1 MSDLL
6 QSGQHP
12 DADQLSAFIE
22 HALPVH
28 EQEETLAHLAICPHC
43 RSIVALSLPPAEE
56 LPGAGPEPV
65 RRPWLSGWMMV
76 WPAGAALA
84 ALILAGIYIRSG
96 FVVEKHVAPMQTAQ
110 STPPAPRRR
119 LLPPSSLN
127 LEAPRKATPRSGPVS
142 AAQAPETAPP
152 LGALDRLMPAP
163 SGGGNTRHLNQ
174 NPITVSGA
182 SKAEDRAAPVRVAAG
197 QHTLPSGLRAL
208 STVANAGEVVA
219 IDTQHALFFSNDG
232 GAHWS
237 VINQPWQ
244 GHAVRV
250 ELAPASYPT
259 SKRDAAVAGI
269 MGGVF
274 GGIKSN
280 DSVEGPKATLSGGVT
295 DPSGASIPNASVAVT
310 NSLTQAVH
318 RTTTDPTGRYRVD
331 ELAPG
336 TYTLEVQAPGF
347 TPREVSGL
355 SLNAAQQNQ
364 KDLTL
369 AVGASAQTVEVQG
382 AAPVAL
388 TAPKV
393 TEKVSATRAA
403 APPVPRF
410 EITTDAGEHWISPD
424 GRSWHRKEE

>member
-22 HALPVH
+22 DALPAH
-28 EQEETLAHLAICPHC
+28 EQEETLAHLATCSHC
-43 RSIVALSLPPAEE
+43 RSIVALSLPPTEVLAE
-56 LPGAGPEPV
+56 AHPETV
-65 RRPWLSGWMMV
+65 RRPWLSSWIMV
-76 WPAGAALA
+76 WPAGVALA

-96 FVVEKHVAPMQTAQ
+96 FVVQKHETPIQTAQ
-110 STPPAPRRR
+110 STPPARRKQ

-127 LEAPRKATPRSGPVS
+127 LEAPRKATPRSAAGS
-142 AAQAPETAPP
+142 AAQTAPP
-152 LGALDRLMPAP
+152 QQALDRLMPTP
-163 SGGGNTRHLNQ
+163 GGGENTRHLNQ
-174 NPITVSGA
+174 NPMTMAGA
-182 SKAEDRAAPVRVAAG
+182 SKVTTPVRVAAG
-197 QHTLPSGLRAL
+197 QHTLPSGLPAL
-208 STVANAGEVVA
+208 STVANAGEVVS

-237 VINQPWQ
+237 VISQPWQ
-244 GHAVRV
+244 GRAVKV
-250 ELAPASYPT
+250 ELARASYPT
-259 SKRDAAVAGI
+259 GKPDAAVAGI
-269 MGGVF
+269 MGGVL
-274 GGIKSN
+274 GGMKSH

-295 DPSGASIPNASVAVT
+295 DPSGASIPNASVVVT

-318 RTTTDPTGRYRVD
+318 RTTTDPAGRYRVD

-369 AVGASAQTVEVQG
+369 AVGAAAQTVEVQG

-393 TEKVSATRAA
+393 TEKVSATRSE
-403 APPVPRF
+403 APQVRRF
-410 EITTDAGEHWISPD
+410 EITTDAGEHWISTD
-424 GRSWHRKEE
+424 GRSWHRKDE